1 MVRDFSQKTV
11 QELYET
17 IRVNV
22 DEEEQWKVFDF
33 VEDFFMEELEIG
45 DYINDINSYH
55 LHMFDKHDVTTKKFD
70 AIVEKAGK
78 VDANYAAQIEGY
90 CSLLGEYGKK
100 FEAVC
105 AMLQPEKLRL
115 SPDKYRE
122 KLEGINTGYQNAKDT
137 HEQEQSAYEAE
148 LYEIETVWY
157 KKMLDKA
164 EDYLIRS
171 AECVVLGNFTDEV
184 TVLGVGVQIVLGIF
198 DLDLP
203 CDIRDIIADIKN
215 LAETDRVRWDLI
227 GMLALDLIGLIPVI
241 GALKYSDEV
250 GTLFKN
256 AGKVSVVAE
265 GADGVGAV
273 ARHADEAGAWLQ
285 GVKVFR
291 YSDETAEAVASGEK
305 LLKESGTI
313 YESFAD
319 MMSPEDAKRYLDFL
333 ENGSREGLTSAELA
347 GVEKADALLV
357 SQKVGYEDVWDLRNA
372 GDALESGSTNTYKIL
387 NTSSAEDVNKI
398 FKDTMGYEP
407 PYKPGTS
414 VTEIQLTE
422 NATYVRVYD
431 KVNSRM
437 QGGWV
442 MKAEDIGRLTPQ
454 EIQNKFALPNIPKY
468 ICDVNLEA
476 GTRLRTG
483 EVNPLFGFDGGGQ
496 QYDLIINGKNV
507 GTFTNERIIGQ

>member
-33 VEDFFMEELEIG
+33 AEDFFMEELEIG

-319 MMSPEDAKRYLDFL
+319 MMSPDDAAKYLDFL
-333 ENGSREGLTSAELA
+333 ENGSKEGLTSAELA